1 MIESFFFTPGS
12 HSKLKEKLA
21 TIKADSLIIDLEDA
35 VLKTNIFSI
44 LETLKEIDNIQNIWI
59 RLVLFEDNKEKFA
72 TFKEL
77 LNQGFRNFIIPK
89 IRNLNQLKSIES
101 FIGNSILNEVKT
113 IILVENPEC
122 LLNLNDLIVN
132 ASVKIEG
139 VGFGS
144 QDYCSETGMKHTL
157 DYLKIPRFQIMNTAK
172 AHKVKSIDIAC
183 MDSKAGQIFSNEL
196 KEAFEMGYDGK
207 FLIHPA
213 QLERLKGTRFYTK
226 EEVSEAAS
234 ILDKY
239 KRLQKPA
246 VFVYNDRVIEPPH
259 IKYFHNIINWSKKY
273 EAK

>member
-1 MIESFFFTPGS
+1 MIESFFFIPGS

-21 TIKADSLIIDLEDA
+21 TIKADYLIIDLEDA
-35 VLKTNIFSI
+35 VLKTSIQSI
-44 LETLKEIDNIQNIWI
+44 LYELKQIDSRENIWV
-59 RLVLFEDNKEKFA
+59 RPVLFENNKEQFA

-89 IRNLNQLKSIES
+89 IRNLNQLRSIES
-101 FIGNSILNEVKT
+101 FIGNSILNEVNT

-132 ASVKIEG
+132 ASVKIQG

-144 QDYCSETGMKHTL
+144 QDYCTETGMKHTL

-172 AHKVKSIDIAC
+172 AHRIKSIDIAC
-183 MDSKAGQIFSNEL
+183 MDSKAGHLFNNEL
-196 KEAFEMGYDGK
+196 KDAFEMGYDGK
-207 FLIHPA
+207 FLIHPS
-213 QLERLKGTRFYTK
+213 QLESLKKTPFYTK
-226 EEVSEAAS
+226 EEVSEAAN
-234 ILDKY
+234 ILNEY
-239 KRLQKPA
+239 KRLQEPA